1 MPAILSK
8 LTVLCLFSYF
18 VVYFL
23 KSKLILF
30 YDRVVYY
37 YIRIILILR
46 LYHIYI
52 YIYIYCI
59 YILYIYMYIYI
70 LFSRLGL

>member
-1 MPAILSK
+1 MVAILNK
-8 LTVLCLFSYF
+8 FTVLSQYSYF

-37 YIRIILILR
+37 YTEMFIILLP
-46 LYHIYI
+46 HPVYI
-52 YIYIYCI
+52 YIY
-59 YILYIYMYIYI
+59 
-70 LFSRLGL
+70 REREREKEREKVNE